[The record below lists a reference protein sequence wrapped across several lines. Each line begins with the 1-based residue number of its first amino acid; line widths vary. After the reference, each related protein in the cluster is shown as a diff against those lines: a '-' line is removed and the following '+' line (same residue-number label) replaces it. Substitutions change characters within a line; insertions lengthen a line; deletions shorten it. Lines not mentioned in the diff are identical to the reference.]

1 MSILDRHQ
9 DKALTWRRLLAA
21 YDIDRQLE
29 RGYTIT
35 LRRDGAVV
43 RSAAEIGSGSTL
55 ITRFAD
61 GRASSTVDETES
73 RSATE
78 GQR

>member
-1 MSILDRHQ
+1 VSILDRHQ

-61 GRASSTVDETES
+61 GRVSSTVDGAES
-73 RSATE
+73 GSQAGGKT
-78 GQR
+78 